1 MKTLKGGVAMK
12 TLQLH
17 DLVPHRGQ
25 VASYLKRLLIEEGAV
40 AIQLPDEELLE
51 IWDYHDI
58 HRYVDIVEEAL
69 DEKVLYIS
77 LENLWLMAEEHR
89 KTDPEKRP
97 MKFYVIS
104 LLESFLASVD
114 YECVVVYD
122 WGGWEIILHGELT
135 KEQAKEI
142 LMELGLK

>member
-1 MKTLKGGVAMK
+1 MR

-17 DLVPHRGQ
+17 ELAPYRGQ
-25 VASYLKRLLIEEGAV
+25 IADYLERLLSYEGAV
-40 AIQLPDEELLE
+40 AVQLSDDERLE
-51 IWDYHDI
+51 IYDYCDI
-58 HRYVDIVEEAL
+58 HESVGIVEEAL
-69 DEKVLYIS
+69 DERVLYIS
-77 LENLWLMAEEHR
+77 LENLWLMAEQDR

-104 LLESFLASVD
+104 LLECFLASRD
-114 YECVVVYD
+114 YECIVIYD
-122 WGGWEIILHGELT
+122 WGGWEIILRGELT